1 MESPDTKRERTTA
14 EVAGEDLRARV
25 EVIREFRHKTR
36 GYVDLTIDRAVAD
49 NALHEELGQFG
60 AYELDYSMDEKRRD
74 ILLRPPGCS
83 ARGQSGGEHSQNGAR
98 PSKRALVSDRA
109 VDRPDRIG
117 GSNGTQALAAMTRD
131 LSSRRSNGVA

>member
-14 EVAGEDLRARV
+14 QIAGEDLRARV

-74 ILLRPPGCS
+74 ILLL
-83 ARGQSGGEHSQNGAR
+83 NGRRDA
-98 PSKRALVSDRA
+98 
-109 VDRPDRIG
+109 
-117 GSNGTQALAAMTRD
+117 ALAARAAESTHRMVLGLRNALWLVTV
-131 LSSRRSNGVA
+131 LLIGLIVLVAPMALKHWPL

>member
-74 ILLRPPGCS
+74 ILLL
-83 ARGQSGGEHSQNGAR
+83 NGRRDA
-98 PSKRALVSDRA
+98 
-109 VDRPDRIG
+109 
-117 GSNGTQALAAMTRD
+117 ALAARAAESTHRMVLGLRNALWLVTV
-131 LSSRRSNGVA
+131 LLIGLIVLVAPMALKHWPL